1 MMRPMSEVDRSALDV
16 ALLEALVAVA
26 EVGTVTGA
34 AARLGVTQSAVS
46 HQLEKL
52 RTIVGDPLF
61 VRSGRGVVA
70 TKRAELLA
78 DRARELLVE
87 LEQFTRLGTFDP
99 GQWRATFT
107 VAANDFQ
114 RDLLL
119 PRLVARLR
127 SLAPGVGLRV
137 IPSDVPTPGML
148 RNDQAQLVLSP
159 RPPEGGDVLHQRLF
173 EDRFRVFYDPSVRSA
188 PADLGE
194 YLDAEHVTVVYEP
207 RRQLTFDEDLER
219 RGIQRR
225 FRVTV
230 PGFAGVASFV
240 RGSDLL
246 ATAPGL
252 LRDDLLRGLA
262 DAPVPVR
269 APALPMFLAWHER
282 HRADPAHRWVRDQVL
297 AVARERTTKDG
308 GGRQAVVA
316 APPSLPL
323 SPPPLPPP
331 PPPSASSTRARTA
344 DGLE

>member
-1 MMRPMSEVDRSALDV
+1 MMRPMSDVDWSALDV
-16 ALLEALVAVA
+16 ALLETLVAVA

-34 AARLGVTQSAVS
+34 AVRLGVTQSAVS

-52 RTIVGDPLF
+52 RAIVRDPLF

-70 TKRAELLA
+70 TDRAVLLA

-87 LEQFTRLGTFDP
+87 LEQFTRLETFDP
-99 GQWRATFT
+99 AQWQTTFT
-107 VAANDFQ
+107 VAANDLQ

-127 SLAPGVGLRV
+127 SHAPGVSLRV
-137 IPSDVPTPGML
+137 IPSDVPAPAML
-148 RNDQAQLVLSP
+148 RNDQAQLVISP
-159 RPPEGGDVLHQRLF
+159 RPPEGSDILVQRLF
-173 EDRFRVFYDPSVRSA
+173 EVGFRVFYDPAVRSA
-188 PADLGE
+188 PADLEE

-207 RRQLTFDEDLER
+207 RRQLAFDEELER
-219 RGIQRR
+219 RGIRR
-225 FRVTV
+225 RLRVTV

-246 ATAPGL
+246 VTAPGP

-297 AVARERTTKDG
+297 AVVAERTT
-308 GGRQAVVA
+308 RPATAQAVVA
-316 APPSLPL
+316 AGPR
-323 SPPPLPPP
+323 
-331 PPPSASSTRARTA
+331 ASSSRSRTA
-344 DGLE
+344 DGLL

>member
-1 MMRPMSEVDRSALDV
+1 MMRLMSDVDWSALDV
-16 ALLEALVAVA
+16 ALLETLVAVA

-34 AARLGVTQSAVS
+34 AVRLGVTQSAVS

-52 RTIVGDPLF
+52 RGIVRDPLF

-70 TKRAELLA
+70 TARAEMLA

-99 GQWRATFT
+99 GQWQTTFT

-127 SLAPGVGLRV
+127 SQAPGVSLRV
-137 IPSDVPTPGML
+137 IPSDVPTPAML

-159 RPPEGGDVLHQRLF
+159 RPPEGSDILYQRLF
-173 EDRFRVFYDPSVRSA
+173 EDRFRVFYDPAVREA

-207 RRQLTFDEDLER
+207 RRQLSFDEDLER
-219 RGIQRR
+219 RGMARR

-230 PGFAGVASFV
+230 PGFAGVASFL

-252 LRDDLLRGLA
+252 LRHDLLRGLA
-262 DAPVPVR
+262 DGRMPVR
-269 APALPMFLAWHER
+269 AAALPMFLIWHER

-297 AVARERTTKDG
+297 AVVKERAAR
-308 GGRQAVVA
+308 
-316 APPSLPL
+316 
-323 SPPPLPPP
+323 
-331 PPPSASSTRARTA
+331 
-344 DGLE
+344 